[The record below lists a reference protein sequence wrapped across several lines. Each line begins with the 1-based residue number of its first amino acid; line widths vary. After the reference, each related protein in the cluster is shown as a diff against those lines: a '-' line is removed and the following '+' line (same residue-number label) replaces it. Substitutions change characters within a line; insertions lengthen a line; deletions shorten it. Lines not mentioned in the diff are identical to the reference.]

1 MSISSSIGRCLMV
14 LMLAQ
19 GIVAHAADDVDGDGA
34 QGFAGMFKSSGK
46 QTTTKL
52 ESPQAAA
59 PEPQVRVLDKVD
71 VERERLANLMQEVAY
86 LRHQVSDTA
95 RQAPGATRVQFRYDW
110 LDRDLEM
117 IQRGIQEHF
126 DAPRQP
132 RPVAPL
138 KGSYRR

>member
-1 MSISSSIGRCLMV
+1 MSISSSISRCLMV

-19 GIVAHAADDVDGDGA
+19 GMVAHAADNVDGDA
-34 QGFAGMFKSSGK
+34 EQGFAGLFKSKSAQK
-46 QTTTKL
+46 V
-52 ESPQAAA
+52 EAPRAAA
-59 PEPQVRVLDKVD
+59 PEPEVRVLDKVD
-71 VERERLANLMQEVAY
+71 VERERLANLAQEVAY
-86 LRHQVSDTA
+86 LRHQVADAA

-110 LDRDLEM
+110 LERDLEL